1 MPLVAPLGGLLV
13 GILRMPSVAPSVLR
27 GCSPLLFYAST
38 ISMSSTPEIHDPTP
52 SFQFDNISL
61 TTPAAIAGGAHF
73 SKIFVNRT
81 PLYIQTPKCFT
92 KNGIIGSG
100 RKMYTDLVFTNDN
113 EEIIQWMEVLETTI
127 RRKIYDNRGKWF
139 DTEMSED
146 DIEGCFS
153 PMVKL
158 FRSGKQYCVRVGIN
172 SRPDAKPLKIYDED
186 EMVVEVSQINEKTP
200 LIAILEIQGVRC
212 TSKSFCID
220 IEMKQLMVMK
230 PSDLFD
236 SCIILKGRQGT
247 TNGSSTNDSKGSD
260 QVSLSTDQTQTIVEE
275 PIFVD
280 APLLVEDPPLDKP
293 LDKDSLFTE
302 DPHLDKPLVQDPP
315 LDKDPKNDL
324 EYLAKNDDS
333 RIVIDTPS
341 TSNLIPPLPD
351 NGEDYLGLSASD
363 DILEVD
369 LNVDQIDQADTFQ
382 LRDKK
387 EVYYEMYRE
396 ALQKAKAA
404 KAMALTSFMEAR
416 RIKNLYMLNDLNE
429 SDEESDLD
437 DLDDLDDDNNE

>member
-1 MPLVAPLGGLLV
+1 
-13 GILRMPSVAPSVLR
+13 
-27 GCSPLLFYAST
+27 
-38 ISMSSTPEIHDPTP
+38 MSSTPEIHDPTP

-61 TTPAAIAGGAHF
+61 TTPASIAGGAHF

-113 EEIIQWMEVLETTI
+113 EEIIQWMEVFESTI

-247 TNGSSTNDSKGSD
+247 TNGGNSTNDGKGPT
-260 QVSLSTDQTQTIVEE
+260 QTSLSTDQKQTIVDEPILVEDSLLVEE
-275 PIFVD
+275 PI
-280 APLLVEDPPLDKP
+280 LVEEPLSVVDPPLDEEPILVEEP
-293 LDKDSLFTE
+293 LSVKD
-302 DPHLDKPLVQDPP
+302 PLSVVDPP
-315 LDKDPKNDL
+315 LAKDPKNDL

-341 TSNLIPPLPD
+341 TADLIQSSEPLPND
-351 NGEDYLGLSASD
+351 GKDYLGLSGSD

-396 ALQKAKAA
+396 ALQKAKGA

-437 DLDDLDDDNNE
+437 DLDDLDDDNDE

>member
-1 MPLVAPLGGLLV
+1 
-13 GILRMPSVAPSVLR
+13 
-27 GCSPLLFYAST
+27 
-38 ISMSSTPEIHDPTP
+38 MSSTPEIHDPTP

-61 TTPAAIAGGAHF
+61 TTPASIAGGAHF

-113 EEIIQWMEVLETTI
+113 EEIIQWMEVLESNI

-139 DTEMSED
+139 DTEMNED

-186 EMVVEVSQINEKTP
+186 EMVVEVSQINDKTP

-220 IEMKQLMVMK
+220 IEMKQLMMMK

-236 SCIILKGRQGT
+236 SCIILKGRQGP
-247 TNGSSTNDSKGSD
+247 SKGSETA
-260 QVSLSTDQTQTIVEE
+260 SLSTDQKHTIVEDPLSVE
-275 PIFVD
+275 GPILVE
-280 APLLVEDPPLDKP
+280 APFSVEDPPLDK
-293 LDKDSLFTE
+293 
-302 DPHLDKPLVQDPP
+302 DPFSVVDPP

-333 RIVIDTPS
+333 RIVIYTPS
-341 TSNLIPPLPD
+341 TTDLIPPLPN

-396 ALQKAKAA
+396 SLQKAKAA

-437 DLDDLDDDNNE
+437 DLDDLDDDNDE

>member
-1 MPLVAPLGGLLV
+1 
-13 GILRMPSVAPSVLR
+13 
-27 GCSPLLFYAST
+27 
-38 ISMSSTPEIHDPTP
+38 MSSTPEIHDPTP

-61 TTPAAIAGGAHF
+61 TTPASIAGGAHF

-113 EEIIQWMEVLETTI
+113 EEIIQWMEVFESTI

-186 EMVVEVSQINEKTP
+186 EMVVEVSQINDKTP

-260 QVSLSTDQTQTIVEE
+260 QASLSTDQKQTIVEE

-280 APLLVEDPPLDKP
+280 APLLVEDPSLVQDPLLVEDPP
-293 LDKDSLFTE
+293 LDKDPL
-302 DPHLDKPLVQDPP
+302 LVQDPP

-396 ALQKAKAA
+396 ALQKAKVA

>member
-1 MPLVAPLGGLLV
+1 
-13 GILRMPSVAPSVLR
+13 
-27 GCSPLLFYAST
+27 
-38 ISMSSTPEIHDPTP
+38 MSSTPEIHDPTP

-61 TTPAAIAGGAHF
+61 TTPASIAGGAHF

-113 EEIIQWMEVLETTI
+113 EEIIQWMEVFESTI

-247 TNGSSTNDSKGSD
+247 TNGGNSTNDGKGPT
-260 QVSLSTDQTQTIVEE
+260 QTSLSTDQKQTIVDEPILVEDSLLVEE
-275 PIFVD
+275 PI
-280 APLLVEDPPLDKP
+280 LVEEPLSVVDPPLDEEPILVEEP
-293 LDKDSLFTE
+293 LSVKD
-302 DPHLDKPLVQDPP
+302 PLSVVDPP
-315 LDKDPKNDL
+315 LAKDPKNDL

-341 TSNLIPPLPD
+341 TADLIPPLPND
-351 NGEDYLGLSASD
+351 GKDYLGLSASD

-396 ALQKAKAA
+396 ALQKAKGA

-437 DLDDLDDDNNE
+437 DLDDLDDDNDE

>member
-1 MPLVAPLGGLLV
+1 
-13 GILRMPSVAPSVLR
+13 
-27 GCSPLLFYAST
+27 
-38 ISMSSTPEIHDPTP
+38 MSSTPEIHDPTP

-61 TTPAAIAGGAHF
+61 TTPASIAGGAHF

-92 KNGIIGSG
+92 KTGIIGSG

-113 EEIIQWMEVLETTI
+113 EEIIQWMEVFESTI

-236 SCIILKGRQGT
+236 SCIILKGRQGS
-247 TNGSSTNDSKGSD
+247 GKGPA
-260 QVSLSTDQTQTIVEE
+260 QTSLSTDQKHTIVNE
-275 PIFVD
+275 PLLVD
-280 APLLVEDPPLDKP
+280 ARIMVEDPPLDKP
-293 LDKDSLFTE
+293 LAKDSLFTVDPPLDKALDKPLVGDPVMVE
-302 DPHLDKPLVQDPP
+302 DPPLDKPLVQDPP
-315 LDKDPKNDL
+315 LDKDPSKNDL

-341 TSNLIPPLPD
+341 TADLIQSSEPLSD
-351 NGEDYLGLSASD
+351 NGEDYLGLSGSD

-396 ALQKAKAA
+396 ALQKAKGA

-416 RIKNLYMLNDLNE
+416 RIKNLYMLNDLND

-437 DLDDLDDDNNE
+437 DLDDLDDDNDE

>member
-1 MPLVAPLGGLLV
+1 
-13 GILRMPSVAPSVLR
+13 
-27 GCSPLLFYAST
+27 
-38 ISMSSTPEIHDPTP
+38 MSSTPEIHDPTP

-61 TTPAAIAGGAHF
+61 TTPASIAGGAHF

-113 EEIIQWMEVLETTI
+113 EEIIQWMEVLEATI

-260 QVSLSTDQTQTIVEE
+260 QASLSTDQKQKIVDE
-275 PIFVD
+275 PILVED
-280 APLLVEDPPLDKP
+280 SLLVEDPI
-293 LDKDSLFTE
+293 
-302 DPHLDKPLVQDPP
+302 LVEEPILVVDPP
-315 LDKDPKNDL
+315 LDKDPLSVVDPPLSDAPKNDL

-333 RIVIDTPS
+333 RIVIYTPS
-341 TSNLIPPLPD
+341 TADLIPPLPND
-351 NGEDYLGLSASD
+351 GKDYLGLSASD

-396 ALQKAKAA
+396 ALQKAKGA

>member
-1 MPLVAPLGGLLV
+1 
-13 GILRMPSVAPSVLR
+13 
-27 GCSPLLFYAST
+27 
-38 ISMSSTPEIHDPTP
+38 
-52 SFQFDNISL
+52 
-61 TTPAAIAGGAHF
+61 
-73 SKIFVNRT
+73 
-81 PLYIQTPKCFT
+81 
-92 KNGIIGSG
+92 
-100 RKMYTDLVFTNDN
+100 
-113 EEIIQWMEVLETTI
+113 
-127 RRKIYDNRGKWF
+127 
-139 DTEMSED
+139 
-146 DIEGCFS
+146 
-153 PMVKL
+153 MVKL

-186 EMVVEVSQINEKTP
+186 EMVVEVSQINDKTP

-247 TNGSSTNDSKGSD
+247 TNGSSTNDSKGPMQASI
-260 QVSLSTDQTQTIVEE
+260 STDQKQI
-275 PIFVD
+275 IVD
-280 APLLVEDPPLDKP
+280 APLLVEDSLLVEEPILVEEPLLAVDPPLDKDP
-293 LDKDSLFTE
+293 L
-302 DPHLDKPLVQDPP
+302 LVEDPP

-341 TSNLIPPLPD
+341 TTELIPPLPD

-396 ALQKAKAA
+396 ALQKAKGA

-416 RIKNLYMLNDLNE
+416 RIKNLYMLNDLND

-437 DLDDLDDDNNE
+437 DLDDLDDDNDE

>member
-1 MPLVAPLGGLLV
+1 
-13 GILRMPSVAPSVLR
+13 
-27 GCSPLLFYAST
+27 
-38 ISMSSTPEIHDPTP
+38 MSSTPEIHDPTP

-61 TTPAAIAGGAHF
+61 TTPASIAGGAHF

-113 EEIIQWMEVLETTI
+113 EEIIQWMEVLESNI

-139 DTEMSED
+139 DTEMNED

-186 EMVVEVSQINEKTP
+186 EMVVEVSQINDKTP

-220 IEMKQLMVMK
+220 IEMKQLMMMK

-236 SCIILKGRQGT
+236 SCIILKGRQGP
-247 TNGSSTNDSKGSD
+247 SKGSETA
-260 QVSLSTDQTQTIVEE
+260 SLSTDQKHTIVEDPLSVE
-275 PIFVD
+275 GPILVE
-280 APLLVEDPPLDKP
+280 APFSVEDPPLDK
-293 LDKDSLFTE
+293 
-302 DPHLDKPLVQDPP
+302 DPFSVVDPP

-341 TSNLIPPLPD
+341 TTDLIQSSEPLPN

-396 ALQKAKAA
+396 SLQKAKAA

-437 DLDDLDDDNNE
+437 DLDDLDDDNDE